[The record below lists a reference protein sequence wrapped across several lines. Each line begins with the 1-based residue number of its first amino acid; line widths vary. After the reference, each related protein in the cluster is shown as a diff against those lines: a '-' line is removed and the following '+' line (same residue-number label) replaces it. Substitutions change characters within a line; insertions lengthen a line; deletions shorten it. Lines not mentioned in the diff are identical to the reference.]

1 MIGLKVNAQSNLC
14 HTAVCCKT
22 TTTNNKNNINNG
34 NNKELFTRQKYL

>member
-1 MIGLKVNAQSNLC
+1 MIGPKGNAQSNLC